1 MVENGGQTETN
12 YLSEKTMSYTIAA
25 QVRTEIGKGSS
36 RRLRHADKVPAVI
49 YGPGKEPVAIV
60 FDHKDIINIQA
71 NEDFYTN
78 GLTINLD
85 GTDVKVS
92 VKAMQ
97 RHAFKPLI
105 EHVDFTYA

>member
-1 MVENGGQTETN
+1 
-12 YLSEKTMSYTIAA
+12 MSYTIAA
-25 QVRTEIGKGSS
+25 QVRTEIGRGSS

-49 YGPGKEPVAIV
+49 YGAGKESVAIV
-60 FDHKDIINIQA
+60 FDHKDIINIQG

-78 GLTINLD
+78 ALTINLD
-85 GTDVKVS
+85 GADVKVNVNVN

-97 RHAFKPLI
+97 RHAFKSLI